1 MCGQGGWRSRRQ
13 TSSVIS
19 CPDIFQD
26 RPVQASIC
34 TQYVLEP
41 IITQFCVSAVQVVQG
56 QTTDIFKRHP
66 YPQLKAMSF
75 SLLYKDDSEEG
86 LRTLDITCKTEQEF
100 ELWFWGIQVSLLP
113 STRAGIQ
120 DYIH

>member
-1 MCGQGGWRSRRQ
+1 M
-13 TSSVIS
+13 
-19 CPDIFQD
+19 
-26 RPVQASIC
+26 
-34 TQYVLEP
+34 
-41 IITQFCVSAVQVVQG
+41 VQG

-100 ELWFWGIQVSLLP
+100 ELWFWGIQVSLP
-113 STRAGIQ
+113 PAAQAGGQ
-120 DYIH
+120 DEVTSSPLIEQVPDLLMLLWGSMVSALALRQLSRFGGPPVG

>member
-1 MCGQGGWRSRRQ
+1 M
-13 TSSVIS
+13 
-19 CPDIFQD
+19 
-26 RPVQASIC
+26 
-34 TQYVLEP
+34 
-41 IITQFCVSAVQVVQG
+41 VQG

-100 ELWFWGIQVSLLP
+100 ELWFWGIQVSLPP
-113 STRAGIQ
+113 SDQAGMQ
-120 DYIH
+120 D